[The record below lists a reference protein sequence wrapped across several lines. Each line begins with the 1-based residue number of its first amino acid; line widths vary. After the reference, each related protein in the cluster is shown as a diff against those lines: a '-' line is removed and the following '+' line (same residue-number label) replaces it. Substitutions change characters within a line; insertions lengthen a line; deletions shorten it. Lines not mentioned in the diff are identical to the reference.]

1 MTDQVVLILLGAALL
16 GAPVMGALIGAVL
29 SVSAGRSRRRH

>member
-1 MTDQVVLILLGAALL
+1 MTDSVVLVLLGAALL
-16 GAPVMGALIGAVL
+16 GGPLTGALLGAAF